1 MLWHAPSIRATVRG
15 VKGVASRRKRLRTQL
30 HDVRSGRVVFLSHCL
45 LNQNTRYPGGA
56 VCPGAVRG
64 VIEPYL
70 DAGIGL
76 VQLPCPE
83 QRTWG
88 GVEKRALLWI
98 MDHPRAAR
106 VAAALSGPG
115 DAYLRRRYRRIA
127 RTVARDIADYLD
139 RGFEITGIVG
149 VAGSPSCG
157 VETTLDIEC
166 ALRALSTRPGG
177 TVDADWFDRVV
188 IDAATVAGAG
198 MFIEALTTELG
209 RRDLAVPIRE
219 ATLSGATHAA
229 PCVSPLGGA
238 EGI

>member
-1 MLWHAPSIRATVRG
+1 MLWRAPSFRATLGDVNG
-15 VKGVASRRKRLRTQL
+15 ATSRRKRLRTQL

-70 DAGIGL
+70 DAGVGL

-88 GVEKRALLWI
+88 GVEKPALLWI

-115 DAYLRRRYRRIA
+115 AAYMRRRYRRLA
-127 RTVARDIADYLD
+127 RTVVRDIADYLD
-139 RGFEITGIVG
+139 GGFEITGVVG
-149 VAGSPSCG
+149 VAGSPTCG
-157 VETTLDIEC
+157 VETTLDIAC
-166 ALRALSTRPGG
+166 ALRALSTRTDGI
-177 TVDADWFDRVV
+177 ADPDSFDRV
-188 IDAATVAGAG
+188 IIQAATVAGAG
-198 MFIEALTTELG
+198 MFMEALTNQLS

-219 ATLSGATHAA
+219 VTLSDA
-229 PCVSPLGGA
+229 PCPLGGA